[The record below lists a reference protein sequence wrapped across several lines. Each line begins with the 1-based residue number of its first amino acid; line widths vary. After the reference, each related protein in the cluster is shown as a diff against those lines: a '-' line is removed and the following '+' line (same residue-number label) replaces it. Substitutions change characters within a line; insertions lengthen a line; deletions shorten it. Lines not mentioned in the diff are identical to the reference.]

1 MSSCCCTS
9 SWKTKKRFYIVGTF
23 SAGFYAA
30 SKEDEDYAYIEL
42 AFETVLGR
50 GPRVRRSYI
59 WFEIGTMY
67 FTSLSFYPADLL
79 VAACTTCAGFDKSSG
94 RRATRWSQLFF
105 KLPPVSG
112 LGYESDT
119 RLNSSFPSNEN
130 WGSDGQGR
138 KFVSCHRGWKTT
150 LADKNVF
157 FSLLNLS
164 RHVLRTMTVQWF
176 KKQTCLV
183 CQNLEA
189 CDAGYRHLWRLAKFC
204 SLGPKYVIYKTPH

>member
-1 MSSCCCTS
+1 MLVHYQQASMRLVSAFRRRRRRLRLHRA
-9 SWKTKKRFYIVGTF
+9 RFRNCPW
-23 SAGFYAA
+23 SRSPRPA
-30 SKEDEDYAYIEL
+30 EL
-42 AFETVLGR
+42 
-50 GPRVRRSYI
+50 

-79 VAACTTCAGFDKSSG
+79 VAACTTCAGFDNSSG

-189 CDAGYRHLWRLAKFC
+189 SDAGYRLL
-204 SLGPKYVIYKTPH
+204 

>member
-1 MSSCCCTS
+1 
-9 SWKTKKRFYIVGTF
+9 
-23 SAGFYAA
+23 
-30 SKEDEDYAYIEL
+30 
-42 AFETVLGR
+42 
-50 GPRVRRSYI
+50 
-59 WFEIGTMY
+59 MY

-79 VAACTTCAGFDKSSG
+79 VAACTSCAGFDNSSG

-157 FSLLNLS
+157 FPSQIYLDMSYGRWRFNALKNKL
-164 RHVLRTMTVQWF
+164 VWF
-176 KKQTCLV
+176 AKIWKPPMQDIGTFEDW
-183 CQNLEA
+183 QNFVHSGL
-189 CDAGYRHLWRLAKFC
+189 C
-204 SLGPKYVIYKTPH
+204 T

>member
-1 MSSCCCTS
+1 MVTVHSRLYFNQKRIYAPLWAVAAALAVEKQRSVFTLLVHYQQASMRLVSAFRRRRRRLRLHRARFRNC
-9 SWKTKKRFYIVGTF
+9 SWSR
-23 SAGFYAA
+23 SPRPA
-30 SKEDEDYAYIEL
+30 EL
-42 AFETVLGR
+42 YM
-50 GPRVRRSYI
+50 VRD
-59 WFEIGTMY
+59 GTMY

-79 VAACTTCAGFDKSSG
+79 VAACTSCAGFDNSSG

-130 WGSDGQGR
+130 WGSDRQGR

-157 FSLLNLS
+157 FPS
-164 RHVLRTMTVQWF
+164 
-176 KKQTCLV
+176 
-183 CQNLEA
+183 
-189 CDAGYRHLWRLAKFC
+189 
-204 SLGPKYVIYKTPH
+204 

>member
-1 MSSCCCTS
+1 
-9 SWKTKKRFYIVGTF
+9 
-23 SAGFYAA
+23 
-30 SKEDEDYAYIEL
+30 
-42 AFETVLGR
+42 
-50 GPRVRRSYI
+50 
-59 WFEIGTMY
+59 MY

-79 VAACTTCAGFDKSSG
+79 VAACTTCAGFDNSSG

-157 FSLLNLS
+157 FPSYIYLDMSYGRWQFNGLKNKLVWFAKICKPPMQDIGSFEDWQNFVHSGLS
-164 RHVLRTMTVQWF
+164 T
-176 KKQTCLV
+176 
-183 CQNLEA
+183 
-189 CDAGYRHLWRLAKFC
+189 
-204 SLGPKYVIYKTPH
+204 